1 MLEQRSFQ
9 KEIIIF
15 SLFQNI
21 QSLIQIVLI
30 LNIEA
35 LWYDQTTLKEIRL
48 KNSGASLS
56 YE

>member
-15 SLFQNI
+15 SLSQNI

-35 LWYDQTTLKEIRL
+35 LWFDQTSLKEIRL